1 LNSSRKGFENGNLP
15 STVTFLFFLD
25 LSNHHQDLM
34 DNFYWMMK
42 IVLIECLSQHHIA
55 NVIDLKKSINIQE
68 FHISNKIV

>member
-1 LNSSRKGFENGNLP
+1 
-15 STVTFLFFLD
+15 
-25 LSNHHQDLM
+25 M

-68 FHISNKIV
+68 FHISNKIVIIKNNSVTNLIFLVNFRF